1 MKLSPEQIQQLYKFT
16 RQHYVEYYDVQT
28 ELVDHLANDI
38 EHIWHEQPNLS
49 FEQAR
54 AVSFKKFGVFGF
66 MEVVE
71 ARQNA
76 LYKKYWKLVW
86 SIFKNYFKI
95 PQIISTL
102 TLFTLIYSSFLI
114 VSNHTWIYMILGFGL
129 CAVLIIRLFQ
139 LQKLKKRRL
148 KETNKKWL
156 LEESILNAGNIGAF
170 GYLIFQIPLQMD
182 FQMHSGILIA
192 LVSLFFTCYIVV
204 SYIITFVLPSQIEEI
219 LEKQYP
225 EYKLV

>member
-1 MKLSPEQIQQLYKFT
+1 MKLTKEQIQQLYKFT

-38 EHIWHEQPNLS
+38 EQIWVEQPNFS

-54 AVSFKKFGVFGF
+54 DTSFKKFGVFGF
-66 MEVVE
+66 MDVVE
-71 ARQNA
+71 SRQNA
-76 LYKKYWKLVW
+76 LFKKYWKLVLG
-86 SIFKNYFKI
+86 IFKNYFKVS
-95 PQIISTL
+95 QIISTL
-102 TLFTLIYSSFLI
+102 MIFTLIYSSFLVI
-114 VSNHTWIYMILGFGL
+114 PNHTWIYMILGFG
-129 CAVLIIRLFQ
+129 VLIISLLQ
-139 LQKLKKRRL
+139 LNRIKKRRL

-170 GYLIFQIPLQMD
+170 GYLIFQIPLRFDSQIE
-182 FQMHSGILIA
+182 STPLIIA
-192 LVSLFFTCYIVV
+192 ISLFFTCYIMIT
-204 SYIITFVLPSQIEEI
+204 YIIVFVIPSKIEEI